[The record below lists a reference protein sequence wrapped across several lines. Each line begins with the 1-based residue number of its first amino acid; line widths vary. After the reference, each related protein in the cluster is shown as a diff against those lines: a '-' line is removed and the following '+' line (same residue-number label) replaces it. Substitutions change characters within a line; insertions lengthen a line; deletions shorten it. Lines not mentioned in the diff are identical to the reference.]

1 MNDHTLKELSEQLG
15 ISPSTISRAL
25 SGRDLKRSGA
35 RQRAEQ
41 IRSMAAQLGYEPN
54 GVARSLKT
62 NSRRIVGL
70 IIPDILNDYY
80 ATAATFVQETL
91 SAEGYRVILCATND
105 DPATEAAYMR
115 ALREERV
122 AGIVIVPCPRASSS
136 RGNSRVEVQ
145 APTVELV
152 RQGAAQNFDAV
163 LIDDINAGLQG
174 TQHLINLGHRQI
186 AILTGPT
193 DVSTSQQRLEGYQQA
208 LKKAGIPLDASLVRS
223 GPYRRDAA
231 CASTLELMDRRQRPT
246 ALIATSNELVV
257 GVLQALT
264 QRQIQVPDELS
275 LVGFGN
281 SDWFPLLRPALTT
294 VALPIREMAMV
305 AAHMLLTRI
314 RATDNEGN
322 EAEMGTTPVI
332 SRYQTHLIVRDSTRP
347 PATS

>member
-1 MNDHTLKELSEQLG
+1 MNDHTLKNLSEQLG

-41 IRSMAAQLGYEPN
+41 IRAMAAQLGYEPN
-54 GVARSLKT
+54 SVARSLKT
-62 NSRRIVGL
+62 NRRHIVGL

-91 SAEGYRVILCATND
+91 SAQGYRVILCVTND
-105 DPATEAAYMR
+105 DPATEAAHMR
-115 ALREERV
+115 VLREERV
-122 AGIVIVPCPRASSS
+122 AGIVTVPCPRDSSS

-145 APTVELV
+145 APIVELV

-186 AILTGPT
+186 AILTGPAS
-193 DVSTSQQRLEGYQQA
+193 VSTSQQRLEGYQQA
-208 LKKAGIPLDASLVRS
+208 LKKAGIP
-223 GPYRRDAA
+223 RDAA

-246 ALIATSNELVV
+246 ALIATSSELVV

-275 LVGFGN
+275 FVGFGN

-314 RATDNEGN
+314 HTGDNGGN

-332 SRYQTHLIVRDSTRP
+332 SRYQTHLIVRDSTRS